1 MESSGRALKCVL
13 PDRLIA
19 IPIHLFP
26 AAKLNHRR
34 DIVTKSSKLP
44 TAYIE
49 RDGRDGKRLLGV
61 ALSSALTDGV
71 DNTFT
76 TTETTPPSPF
86 AIPAS
91 S

>member
-1 MESSGRALKCVL
+1 LESSGRALKCVL

-44 TAYIE
+44 TTYIE
-49 RDGRDGKRLLGV
+49 RRERR
-61 ALSSALTDGV
+61 
-71 DNTFT
+71 
-76 TTETTPPSPF
+76 ETAVGSGTLKCPD
-86 AIPAS
+86 
-91 S
+91 